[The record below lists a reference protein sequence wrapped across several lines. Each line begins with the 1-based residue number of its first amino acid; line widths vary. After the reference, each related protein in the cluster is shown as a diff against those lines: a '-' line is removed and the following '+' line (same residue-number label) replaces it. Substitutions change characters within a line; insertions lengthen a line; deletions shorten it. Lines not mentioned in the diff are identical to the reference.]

1 MGADCGRSGDREGA
15 QEKRLS
21 KPLIALFPEEIV
33 QFLYAVP
40 G

>member
-1 MGADCGRSGDREGA
+1 MGADRGGSGDREGA

-21 KPLIALFPEEIV
+21 KPLIALFLEEIV
-33 QFLYAVP
+33 QLLHAVP